1 LPEADDERRYR
12 AHCGPHVSEAVNQ
25 QGDMTKIGE
34 GAAIPAFLLDKPRA
48 AAALD
53 MSLSRFDRF
62 VYPHLK
68 VVRTGLEGAD
78 PH

>member
-1 LPEADDERRYR
+1 VYADKGDKRFERASVRFAAR
-12 AHCGPHVSEAVNQ
+12 VALERNLSPSEAR
-25 QGDMTKIGE
+25 
-34 GAAIPAFLLDKPRA
+34 PAFLLDKPRA